1 MGKKLKLAKFKQKDN
16 KREEDT
22 PIRFHYQV
30 YIQEE
35 QSIHPKDVDQIEY

>member
-1 MGKKLKLAKFKQKDN
+1 MRKKYKLAKFKHQDN
-16 KREEDT
+16 RREKNK

-35 QSIHPKDVDQIEY
+35 QSIHPKDIDEIEY